1 MRPELSPPFRPLGEL
16 YFSDWS
22 FEVFSPDGKWALL
35 LQDRFGP
42 YHVVSTQNLRDYL
55 EGTVPPDK
63 VEQAFVPSGLA
74 ALVHSNG
81 RWVSDTE
88 FEYQVGETLRT
99 MRAEVK

>member
-35 LQDRFGP
+35 LQDRFGR
-42 YHVVSTQNLRDYL
+42 YHVVSTQNLRAYL

-63 VEQAFVPSGLA
+63 VEQAFVPSGPWLRSSTRTGAGSRTPSSSTRWA
-74 ALVHSNG
+74 AK
-81 RWVSDTE
+81 R
-88 FEYQVGETLRT
+88 
-99 MRAEVK
+99 